1 MVTIFHGNNPS
12 QSRQAF
18 FDFLSQ
24 FPQETLVHLDSKSIE
39 INQIN
44 NYLNGGALFPEQTV
58 LAVDN
63 LFSVPKATLDKII
76 PLIIGSQS
84 QIILWQDKALT
95 AAQIKLLPQAKINSF
110 KSDNQIFF
118 CLNSIRPRNLALFNR
133 LYEEIISQ
141 NLFDLFLY
149 LLKGNLRR
157 QLAGSSTYPQN
168 LIQKIYLQVIELE
181 FQYKTGQ
188 LSLPRE
194 IALKRVLVPL
204 MK

>member
-118 CLNSIRPRNLALFNR
+118 
-133 LYEEIISQ
+133 
-141 NLFDLFLY
+141 
-149 LLKGNLRR
+149 
-157 QLAGSSTYPQN
+157 
-168 LIQKIYLQVIELE
+168 
-181 FQYKTGQ
+181 
-188 LSLPRE
+188 
-194 IALKRVLVPL
+194 
-204 MK
+204 